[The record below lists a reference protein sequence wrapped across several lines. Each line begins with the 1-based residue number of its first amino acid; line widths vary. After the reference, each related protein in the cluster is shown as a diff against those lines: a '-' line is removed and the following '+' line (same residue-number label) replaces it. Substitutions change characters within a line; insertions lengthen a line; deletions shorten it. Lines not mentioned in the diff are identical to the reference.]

1 MAGNYGQKNNIVL
14 IGFMGTGKTTVGRLL
29 AQRTGRTFVDL
40 DEEIER
46 SLGLPVS
53 TIFVQYGEV
62 FFREQERQMIRQL
75 SCRNNMVVATGGGAV
90 LCEENVSNLRQCGLV
105 ITLQCQPDIIAK
117 RIAGDS
123 VVRPLVKQE
132 NRLQVITELLQE
144 RSSRYEA
151 ANFTID
157 TSWITANEVVNK
169 LENLIT
175 IWQDSV
181 LLTESI

>member
-1 MAGNYGQKNNIVL
+1 MAGNHGQRNNIVL
-14 IGFMGTGKTTVGRLL
+14 IGFMGTGKTTAGRLL

-46 SLGLPVS
+46 SLAMPVS
-53 TIFVQYGEV
+53 EIFAQYGEG
-62 FFREQERQMIRQL
+62 FFREQEQHMIRQL
-75 SCRNNMVVATGGGAV
+75 NCRNNMVVATGGGAV
-90 LCEENVSNLRQCGLV
+90 LCEENVRNLRQCGLV
-105 ITLQCQPDIIAK
+105 IALQCQPDIIAK
-117 RIAGDS
+117 RIEGDP

-132 NRLQVITELLQE
+132 NGLQVITGLLQE

-157 TSWITANEVVNK
+157 TSWSTANEVVIK

-175 IWQDSV
+175 IWQDAM

>member
-1 MAGNYGQKNNIVL
+1 MAGNHGQRNNILL

-53 TIFVQYGEV
+53 AIFAQYGEA
-62 FFREQERQMIRQL
+62 FFREQERQIIRQL
-75 SCRNNMVVATGGGAV
+75 SCRNDMVVATGGGAV

-105 ITLQCQPDIIAK
+105 IALQCQPDIIAK
-117 RIAGDS
+117 RIAGDPD
-123 VVRPLVKQE
+123 VRPLVKQE
-132 NRLQVITELLQE
+132 DSLQIITGLWQE
-144 RSSRYEA
+144 RRSRYEE

-157 TSWITANEVVNK
+157 TSWSTANEVVNK
-169 LENLIT
+169 LENLIA
-175 IWQDSV
+175 IWQDSM
-181 LLTESI
+181 LLTEFI

>member
-1 MAGNYGQKNNIVL
+1 MAGSHRQKNNIVL

-46 SLGLPVS
+46 SAGLPVS
-53 TIFVQYGEV
+53 AIFAQYGEA
-62 FFREQERQMIRQL
+62 FFRDQERQIIKQL
-75 SCRNNMVVATGGGAV
+75 SDRNDRVIATGGGAV

-105 ITLQCQPDIIAK
+105 IALQCQPDIIAK
-117 RIAGDS
+117 RIAGDPA
-123 VVRPLVKQE
+123 VRPLVKQE
-132 NRLQVITELLQE
+132 NSLQIITGLLQE
-144 RSSRYEA
+144 RRSRYEA

-157 TSWITANEVVNK
+157 TSWITASEVVGK